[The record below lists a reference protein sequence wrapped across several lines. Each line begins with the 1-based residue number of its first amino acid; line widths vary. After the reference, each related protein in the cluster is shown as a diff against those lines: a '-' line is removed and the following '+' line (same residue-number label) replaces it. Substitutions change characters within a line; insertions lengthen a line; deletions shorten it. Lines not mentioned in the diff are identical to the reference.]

1 MKTVVSS
8 WQHNGYIYTLSAEPI
23 ATAETKQLLTESNST
38 ASEFLSIF
46 EYFGG
51 KTPPYK
57 TGEQVYKAAI
67 SEGVVIKS
75 KEVSTASYTGKVML
89 YERSFL
95 DKYFENT
102 TTLPYIVPVAKPNT
116 IPYVTDSNVDDDDLP
131 F

>member
-23 ATAETKQLLTESNST
+23 ATESELLSV
-38 ASEFLSIF
+38 F

-51 KTPPYK
+51 KTPPHK
-57 TGEQVYKAAI
+57 TGEQVYEAAKKQGAVI
-67 SEGVVIKS
+67 SS
-75 KEVSTASYTGKVML
+75 KEVSTTSYTGKVML

-95 DKYFENT
+95 DSYFNHS
-102 TTLPYIVPVAKPNT
+102 VPVPKPST
-116 IPYVTDSNVDDDDLP
+116 IPYVADSNVDDDDLP